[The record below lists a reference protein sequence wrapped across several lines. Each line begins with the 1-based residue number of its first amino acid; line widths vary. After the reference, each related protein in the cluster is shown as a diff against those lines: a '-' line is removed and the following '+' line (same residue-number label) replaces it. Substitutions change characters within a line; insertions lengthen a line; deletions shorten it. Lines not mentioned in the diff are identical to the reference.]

1 MWLMV
6 LTLIVLAPLLWEM
19 TPREILGVDG
29 TEVLGGEHAKDL
41 RVEIHAAILK
51 HPLIGS
57 VNQTA
62 RLRRS

>member
-1 MWLMV
+1 M
-6 LTLIVLAPLLWEM
+6 LAPLLWGM
-19 TPREILGVDG
+19 APREILEVDV

-51 HPLIGS
+51 HPLIGV

-62 RLRRS
+62 SLPLS